1 MRVFTESPN
10 DITFLHIIICKPHM
24 SPMDSHTLTS
34 VYTYA
39 MITICADSWNS
50 RSVLWANDVF
60 WGSKVSL
67 SAGESIPQ
75 DTSKFFFSINRLGK
89 NVARISSCH
98 PTLSSSG
105 GGSTSLCRLD
115 CCSRSTR
122 CRSCSNTSHCCY
134 CSDKNCS
141 GCCSY
146 RQGCCIGSPRKE
158 KDHVSVRGKKI
169 PKKGTERRKGGKGK
183 VGEGQHT

>member
-1 MRVFTESPN
+1 
-10 DITFLHIIICKPHM
+10 
-24 SPMDSHTLTS
+24 
-34 VYTYA
+34 

-50 RSVLWANDVF
+50 RSVLWPMMFFGAAKFPCPRANR
-60 WGSKVSL
+60 SL
-67 SAGESIPQ
+67 KIPVN
-75 DTSKFFFSINRLGK
+75 FFSQLIVLEKTSRGFPRATQHSVL
-89 NVARISSCH
+89 R
-98 PTLSSSG
+98 G

-158 KDHVSVRGKKI
+158 KDHVSVRGKKM

-183 VGEGQHT
+183 VGGGAAHLTVSPAVFRHCWI

>member
-1 MRVFTESPN
+1 
-10 DITFLHIIICKPHM
+10 
-24 SPMDSHTLTS
+24 MDSLTLTS

-146 RQGCCIGSPRKE
+146 RQGCCIGSPRKD
-158 KDHVSVRGKKI
+158 KDHVSVREGN
-169 PKKGTERRKGGKGK
+169 GTEEGRKGKSRGGAAHLT
-183 VGEGQHT
+183 VSPAVFRHCWI

>member
-1 MRVFTESPN
+1 
-10 DITFLHIIICKPHM
+10 
-24 SPMDSHTLTS
+24 MDSLTLTS

-50 RSVLWANDVF
+50 RSVLWPMIFFGTAKFPWVIKLNRINH
-60 WGSKVSL
+60 SR
-67 SAGESIPQ
+67 
-75 DTSKFFFSINRLGK
+75 TSKFFSQLIVLEKTSRGFPFLVPPN
-89 NVARISSCH
+89 
-98 PTLSSSG
+98 TQFFG

-134 CSDKNCS
+134 CSDKNCC

-183 VGEGQHT
+183 VGGGAAHLTVSPAVFRHCWI

>member
-1 MRVFTESPN
+1 
-10 DITFLHIIICKPHM
+10 
-24 SPMDSHTLTS
+24 MDSLTLTC

-50 RSVLWANDVF
+50 RSVLWPMIFFGTAKFPWVIKLNRINH
-60 WGSKVSL
+60 SR
-67 SAGESIPQ
+67 
-75 DTSKFFFSINRLGK
+75 TSKFFFSINRLGK

-141 GCCSY
+141 VCCSY
-146 RQGCCIGSPRKE
+146 RQGCCIGSPRKD

-183 VGEGQHT
+183 VGGGAAHLTVSPAVFRHCWI